1 MKYRGH
7 ETFSIRKNW
16 LAKGIEAVQKN
27 PGIFTDKTF
36 APMEEL
42 GIGRN
47 MVVSLRYWMKAV
59 GLTKEEKGKESK
71 KTETSFTP
79 LGKIIYEHDKFVE
92 EAGTLWLLQNELA
105 ANRENATSWYFF
117 FNEFNLDD
125 KIFGLPVN
133 EDVIYY
139 AITNEL
145 ANKRV
150 GTACTKTRA
159 EVHGS
164 NAKPYKQKGT
174 GNARR
179 GDKKSPITV
188 GGGTI
193 FGPKPRDYSYAI
205 PKKEK
210 RLAMKSILSLQAQAD
225 RLTVVEDFTIES
237 GKTKDL
243 VKILK
248 NFVKDERTVILLKDD
263 DAKIKQAGRN
273 LPNVYF
279 LSYNRLRAHDLFY
292 GRKIIM
298 LEGAAKNL
306 SDFYAEDKEA
316 K

>member
-1 MKYRGH
+1 
-7 ETFSIRKNW
+7 
-16 LAKGIEAVQKN
+16 
-27 PGIFTDKTF
+27 
-36 APMEEL
+36 MEKK
-42 GIGRN
+42 
-47 MVVSLRYWMKAV
+47 VYS
-59 GLTKEEKGKESK
+59 TSGKELR
-71 KTETSFTP
+71 T
-79 LGKIIYEHDKFVE
+79 I
-92 EAGTLWLLQNELA
+92 
-105 ANRENATSWYFF
+105 
-117 FNEFNLDD
+117 NLDD
-125 KIFGLPVN
+125 KVFGLPVN
-133 EDVIYY
+133 DDVIYY

-164 NAKPYKQKGT
+164 NNKPYKQKGT

-193 FGPKPRDYSYAI
+193 FGPKPRDFSYSI

-210 RLAMKSILSLQAQAD
+210 RLAMKSILSAHAQGD
-225 RLTVVEDFTIES
+225 RLTVIEDFTVES

-243 VKILK
+243 AAILN
-248 NFVKDERTVILLKDD
+248 NFAKDERTVLILKDD

-273 LPNVYF
+273 IPNLSF
-279 LSYNRLRAHDLFY
+279 LAYNRLEAHTLFY
-292 GRKIIM
+292 GRKVII
-298 LEGAAKNL
+298 LESAVKNL